1 MLLEIET
8 TIVLCVVLY
17 GVGLLIVGFVKN
29 RNDTRA

>member
-8 TIVLCVVLY
+8 TIVLCIVLY
-17 GVGLLIVGFVKN
+17 CVGLFIVGFIKN

>member
-8 TIVLCVVLY
+8 TIVVCVVLY
-17 GVGLLIVGFVKN
+17 GVGLFIVGFVKN